1 MDCTVKIDPQGKQLC
16 VPAKTNLL
24 DALRMGGFPV
34 AAPCGGKGTCGKC
47 RVTVDGVLTQACS
60 YTIDH
65 DITVNLPAAGNDKI
79 LMSGTMEKWTAD
91 PAAPGNLV
99 AVDIGTTTVV
109 CSLMDST
116 GRELAVKSMANPQ
129 SAWGADV
136 ISRIQHGQ
144 KGQGS
149 ALTEA
154 IRQGLQELLR
164 QCCAA
169 AETTPEDI
177 GLISIVGNSCMQ
189 QLFFGM
195 EVANLAAAPFAPAIR
210 KAEMV
215 PALPC
220 FSCCPKAKMLI
231 LPDIAGFVGADTLGC
246 ILAAG
251 LHDTKDTV
259 LLVDIGTNGELV
271 LAHEGKLSACS
282 TAAGPA
288 LEGGNISCGMRAA
301 SGAID
306 RVWSDGF
313 HVIDGGAAKGI
324 CGSGLVDAAAMM
336 LEEEIINFRGRI
348 QTPDH
353 TYCIA
358 QGVTL
363 NQDDIRQ
370 LQMAKG
376 AIAAG
381 IRLLAEHRGLSLD
394 QIDRVILAGAF
405 GSFLDIANACRIGL
419 IPAELESKIVAAG
432 NIALS
437 GARALAM
444 DKKLLPLAQNI
455 VENTEAV
462 ELAALPEFAM
472 TFAENM
478 LFLEE

>member
-1 MDCTVKIDPQGKQLC
+1 MDCTVKIYPQGKQLR

-24 DALRMGGFPV
+24 DALRSGGFSV

-47 RVTVDGVLTQACS
+47 RVTVDGVLTQACN

-65 DITVNLPAAGNDKI
+65 DITVILHAAGNDKI
-79 LMSGTMEKWTAD
+79 LMSGTMEHRNSD

-109 CSLMDST
+109 CSLMDSS
-116 GRELAVKSMANPQ
+116 GKELAVKSMANPQ

-136 ISRIQHGQ
+136 ISRIQHAQ
-144 KGQGS
+144 KGHGS
-149 ALTEA
+149 ALTKV
-154 IRQGLQELLR
+154 IRSGLQELL
-164 QCCAA
+164 QECCAA
-169 AETTPEDI
+169 AETAPEDI
-177 GLISIVGNSCMQ
+177 GVISIVGNSCMQ
-189 QLFFGM
+189 QLFLGM

-215 PALPC
+215 PALPY
-220 FSCCPKAKMLI
+220 FPGCPKAKMLI
-231 LPDIAGFVGADTLGC
+231 LPDIAGFVGADTLAC

-251 LHDTKDTV
+251 LQETKDTV

-271 LAHEGKLSACS
+271 LAHDGKLSACS

-288 LEGGNISCGMRAA
+288 LEGGNISCGMRAS

-306 RVWSDGF
+306 RVWAGGYS
-313 HVIDGGAAKGI
+313 VIDGGEANGI
-324 CGSGLVDAAAMM
+324 CGSGLVDSAAMM

-348 QTPDH
+348 QTSDH
-353 TYCIA
+353 TYRVA

-363 NQDDIRQ
+363 TQDDIRQ

-381 IRLLAEHRGLSLD
+381 IQLLTEHRGLSLD

-405 GSFLDIANACRIGL
+405 GSFLNITNACRIGL
-419 IPAELESKIVAAG
+419 LPSELQSRIVAAG

-444 DKKLLPLAQNI
+444 DKKLLPLAQAI
-455 VENTEAV
+455 AENTEAV

-478 LFLEE
+478 LFMEA